1 MKLIVTSILILL
13 VMTQTFSKWL
23 TIAAFNLNRDYIAK
37 NLCENRRRP
46 SLGCGGQ
53 CVLMKRM
60 KQEEQQEKNSPAPV
74 KIDFSNI
81 VLSSKSFFFSGDSQ
95 GWLDCDLVAVKCP
108 ASIGK
113 PVDRASAIFH
123 PPGA

>member
-1 MKLIVTSILILL
+1 MKMIVAYILILL
-13 VMTQTFSKWL
+13 VTTQTFSKWL

-46 SLGCGGQ
+46 ALGCGGQ

-74 KIDFSNI
+74 KIDFSNV
-81 VLSSKSFFFSGDSQ
+81 VLSSRSFFLSTDDHSSSAA
-95 GWLDCDLVAVKCP
+95 DLLAVKCP
-108 ASIGK
+108 VSIGK
-113 PVDRASAIFH
+113 PVDRTTSIFH

>member
-1 MKLIVTSILILL
+1 MKMIVAFILILL
-13 VMTQTFSKWL
+13 VTTQTFSKWL

-46 SLGCGGQ
+46 AMGCGGQ

-74 KIDFSNI
+74 KMEFSNI
-81 VLSSKSFFFSGDSQ
+81 VLSSRSFFLSSDGQHANAD
-95 GWLDCDLVAVKCP
+95 DLLAVKCP
-108 ASIGK
+108 VSIGK
-113 PVDRASAIFH
+113 PIDRTTSIFH